1 MWYYLEVGLV
11 YTVLGADIV
20 IVLLSVW
27 YALTDSNLEDLP
39 THKDPSDAHK

>member
-20 IVLLSVW
+20 VVLLSVW
-27 YALTDSNLEDLP
+27 YSLTDSNLEDLP
-39 THKDPSDAHK
+39 PPKDSRNAHK